1 MTLPELTPIM
11 LLALALI
18 LTGTV
23 LYALAYQKHVR
34 HWSPEERRSFLLSAG
49 GNGVIA
55 LASLFVIQQ
64 AGQAADQQIAALSHV
79 QAADPRIVRYY
90 ELMGTCLQSFSLL
103 LTASLPFRGAQLL
116 LGKKPQSLS
125 PEAEEDLSP
134 KEDFHKTLPQMVF
147 GIAGL
152 LLLAVASEIIS
163 ERSTFQL
170 TNGGMATTMYIG
182 LALTI
187 LGLLLQGYSSAYPE
201 RGNPALYGGGLVSTV
216 GFGLVLVLP
225 TVQQAPGRTDLLL
238 MTALISLGMGLA
250 LPVRMYLDGR
260 KQTS

>member
-1 MTLPELTPIM
+1 MTIPEFTPIM
-11 LLALALI
+11 LMALASI
-18 LTGTV
+18 LAGTV
-23 LYALAYQKHVR
+23 LYALAYQKHAQ
-34 HWSPEERRSFLLSAG
+34 HWTPEERQSFLLSAG
-49 GNGVIA
+49 GYGFLA

-64 AGQAADQQIAALSHV
+64 AGQVADQQIAALSHV

-90 ELMGTCLQSFSLL
+90 GLMGTCIQYLSLIFPAAL
-103 LTASLPFRGAQLL
+103 LFQGARLL

-125 PEAEEDLSP
+125 SQAEEDLSP
-134 KEDFHKTLPQMVF
+134 KEHFHKTLPQMVF

-201 RGNPALYGGGLVSTV
+201 RGNPALYGGGLLNTV